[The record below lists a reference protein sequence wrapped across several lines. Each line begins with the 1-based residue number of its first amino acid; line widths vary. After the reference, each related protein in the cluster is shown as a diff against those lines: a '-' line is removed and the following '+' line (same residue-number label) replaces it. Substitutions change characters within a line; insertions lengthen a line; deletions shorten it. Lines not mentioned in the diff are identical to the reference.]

1 MHIYNKCVW
10 VIGLY
15 VLKLMYAY
23 LCVSLS
29 VCVFTCVCV
38 FVFVCMCV
46 CVCVYLESEESE
58 DHEAEDGEG
67 HHLGQLLHRVQQCVD
82 DCLQA
87 LTTNFGLAETLTVM
101 DTRLMSILP
110 GYHACQPV

>member
-1 MHIYNKCVW
+1 MCLNLCMHIYVCLS
-10 VIGLY
+10 LY
-15 VLKLMYAY
+15 VYVFLR
-23 LCVSLS
+23 
-29 VCVFTCVCV
+29 VCVCLYL
-38 FVFVCMCV
+38 CV

-67 HHLGQLLHRVQQCVD
+67 HHFGQLLHRVQQCVD

-87 LTTNFGLAETLTVM
+87 LTTNFGLTETLIVM

-110 GYHACQPV
+110 GTHACQPV